1 MHRFDVRR
9 HWYIEVPNSTTK
21 LVMVINKA
29 HIKIIL
35 LMAFYIVG
43 LYYYIFLHFVVTIKH
58 NAIAY
63 LGCVVDNMADYVSYV
78 YSITRQ

>member
-1 MHRFDVRR
+1 M
-9 HWYIEVPNSTTK
+9 YTLLTTK

-43 LYYYIFLHFVVTIKH
+43 LDYYMFLHFVMTIKH
-58 NAIAY
+58 NSVAY

-78 YSITRQ
+78 YSKTSEINLRLIFGRL